1 MRTQSKHIQTALR
14 LASDW
19 LREWCGFS
27 RPITEQ
33 SKQLQCT
40 LRLFQQSIENFSRT
54 YILKCDPLDDVIPEK
69 SCCCSSASM
78 EEL

>member
-1 MRTQSKHIQTALR
+1 MGFLDQSQSKVNNCNAL
-14 LASDW
+14 SDY
-19 LREWCGFS
+19 
-27 RPITEQ
+27 
-33 SKQLQCT
+33 
-40 LRLFQQSIENFSRT
+40 FQQSIENFSRT